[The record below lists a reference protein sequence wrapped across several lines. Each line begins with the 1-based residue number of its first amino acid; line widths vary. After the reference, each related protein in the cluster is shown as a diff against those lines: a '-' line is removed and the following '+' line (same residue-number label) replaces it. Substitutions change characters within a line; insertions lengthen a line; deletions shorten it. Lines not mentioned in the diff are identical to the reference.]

1 MFYYIFHAQVFLEII
16 YLQSSKISMPS
27 NFKVNIF
34 EKFHIMEIPL
44 RSIIIHICLVNHVRG
59 KGWRHE

>member
-1 MFYYIFHAQVFLEII
+1 
-16 YLQSSKISMPS
+16 MPS

-44 RSIIIHICLVNHVRG
+44 RPIIIHICLVNHVRG
-59 KGWRHE
+59 KGWRHA